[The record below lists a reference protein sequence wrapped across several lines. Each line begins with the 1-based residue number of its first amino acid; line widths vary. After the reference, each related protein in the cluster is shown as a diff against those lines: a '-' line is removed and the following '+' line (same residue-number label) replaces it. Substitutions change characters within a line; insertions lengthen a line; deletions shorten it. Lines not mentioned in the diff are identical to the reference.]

1 MKRSSGN
8 ASGSAVARPEE
19 RKFLGF
25 SISNDGSERRIAPK
39 ALDKFRSA
47 GSAETGT
54 DRARASRLTP
64 EKRKDTARKTAISRW
79 QKRRIRE
86 ASIRLISK
94 QAKVLQNELV

>member
-1 MKRSSGN
+1 MDDLT
-8 ASGSAVARPEE
+8 AQ
-19 RKFLGF
+19 
-25 SISNDGSERRIAPK
+25 
-39 ALDKFRSA
+39 
-47 GSAETGT
+47 ETGT

-94 QAKVLQNELV
+94 QAKVLLDELV